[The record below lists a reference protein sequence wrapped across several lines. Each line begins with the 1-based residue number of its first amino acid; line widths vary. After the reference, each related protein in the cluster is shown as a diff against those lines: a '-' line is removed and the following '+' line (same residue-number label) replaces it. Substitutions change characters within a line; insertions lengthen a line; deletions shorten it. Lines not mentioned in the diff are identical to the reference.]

1 MSANLQLICFLASFL
16 YGVIFGLLSKLHFKL
31 ISKYHQIFQL
41 LISIVF
47 VIDIVLGYI
56 LIMYHLN
63 LGIFHIYFLIFIFLG
78 FISSIALYVYIKNII
93 KNKFKKIYKNVV

>member
-16 YGVIFGLLSKLHFKL
+16 YGIFFGLLSEFHFKL
-31 ISKYHQIFQL
+31 ISKYHVIFQL
-41 LISIVF
+41 LISLVF

-78 FISSIALYVYIKNII
+78 YIISFPLRLYV
-93 KNKFKKIYKNVV
+93 KKIFK

>member
-16 YGVIFGLLSKLHFKL
+16 YGIFFGLLSKFHFNL

-41 LISIVF
+41 LISVVF

-63 LGIFHIYFLIFIFLG
+63 FGIFHLYFFFFIFVG
-78 FISSIALYVYIKNII
+78 FICSFPLHKCVKQFIKKYIFHSK
-93 KNKFKKIYKNVV
+93 

>member
-16 YGVIFGLLSKLHFKL
+16 YGIFFGLLSKFHFNL
-31 ISKYHQIFQL
+31 INKYHIIFQL
-41 LISIVF
+41 LISLVF

-63 LGIFHIYFLIFIFLG
+63 LGIFHIYFLVFIFIG
-78 FISSIALYVYIKNII
+78 FIVSFLLQAYL
-93 KNKFKKIYKNVV
+93 KKDYKSKKK